1 MKTLKDLP
9 SPKGKFITGH
19 LSAFGRSNKHQVMEE
34 WVKESG
40 NLFQIRLLTKRFI
53 VSADQQMNSE
63 ILKNRPGKFRR
74 FSKISEVMEEM
85 GITGVFNA
93 EGEVWKKHRK
103 ITSEA
108 LNVKNMPFYFPI
120 VKEVTQRLLNK
131 WIVRRQTNLD
141 FS

>member
-9 SPKGKFITGH
+9 SPKGKFILGH
-19 LSAFGRSNKHQVMEE
+19 LPAFNKSNKHQVMED

-40 NLFQIRLLTKRFI
+40 DLFQIRLVTKRFI

-63 ILKNRPGKFRR
+63 ILKSRPGKFRR

-93 EGEVWKKHRK
+93 EGDVWKKHRK

-108 LNVKNMPFYFPI
+108 LNVKTCLFIF
-120 VKEVTQRLLNK
+120 RL
-131 WIVRRQTNLD
+131 
-141 FS
+141 